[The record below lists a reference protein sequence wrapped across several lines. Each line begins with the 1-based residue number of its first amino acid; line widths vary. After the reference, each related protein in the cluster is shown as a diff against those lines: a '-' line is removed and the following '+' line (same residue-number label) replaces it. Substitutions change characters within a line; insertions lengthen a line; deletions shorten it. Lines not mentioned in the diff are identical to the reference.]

1 MKKDTTFLIE
11 IFPEMTVSDMKVI
24 VQVLQGVSLVFSEV
38 VPINAQKDQSRP
50 YWVSRSLG
58 AFVTEKVDKSI
69 SHVVATRLDTAK
81 ACINL
86 GKSNSI

>member
-50 YWVSRSLG
+50 Y
-58 AFVTEKVDKSI
+58 
-69 SHVVATRLDTAK
+69 
-81 ACINL
+81 
-86 GKSNSI
+86 